1 MRIVMH
7 NESVKRINSS
17 LEEEKKQKEDRM
29 LNTYAHKM
37 NERERKLQLKNK
49 EMNDISKRIREGI
62 KNKEDLA
69 KQRKDKS
76 LKELDKMRHE
86 VLSSH

>member
-62 KNKEDLA
+62 KNKDVNFHPFSVAAWQPTQL
-69 KQRKDKS
+69 Q
-76 LKELDKMRHE
+76 KMPLT
-86 VLSSH
+86 V